1 LIALALRLL
10 RLLCGAGLL
19 ALLLFAGLYLLK
31 REHQRQREIE
41 EMHETLDAGLG
52 DTLAG
57 LWRRTRDRLR
67 GAAHLWSQFGMS
79 GDLLAAI
86 SVRNIYANT
95 GRLARQR
102 GYPRHKARTPYEYL
116 ADLRAAF
123 PQAQGEAQA
132 ITAAYVAVHYGELPT
147 GREEM
152 DSLRAAYQR
161 LKESPPPSS

>member
-1 LIALALRLL
+1 LIALALRVL
-10 RLLCGAGLL
+10 RLLCGVGLL
-19 ALLLFAGLYLLK
+19 ALLLFAGLVLLK
-31 REHQRQREIE
+31 RERQRQREIE
-41 EMHETLDAGLG
+41 EVHETLDMSVG
-52 DTLAG
+52 DALAG
-57 LWRRTRDRLR
+57 LWRRARDRLR
-67 GAAHLWSQFGMS
+67 GAARLWSQFGLS

-116 ADLRAAF
+116 DDLCAAF
-123 PQAQGEAQA
+123 PQAHSEAQA
-132 ITAAYVAVHYGELPT
+132 ITDAYVAVHYGELPT

-161 LKESPPPSS
+161 LKESPPPA